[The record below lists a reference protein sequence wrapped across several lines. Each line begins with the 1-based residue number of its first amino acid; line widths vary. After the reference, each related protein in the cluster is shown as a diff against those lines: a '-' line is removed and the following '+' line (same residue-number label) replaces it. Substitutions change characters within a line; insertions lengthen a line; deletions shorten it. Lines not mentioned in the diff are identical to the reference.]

1 MKIFVTLIATLVL
14 AGITGLWLPFWS
26 LALSAMVVGFVVHP
40 GAWSAFLAGLLA
52 GVLLW
57 GGLAY
62 GADAANTGIL
72 SARVGALFGTTG
84 MGMVLITAAMGG
96 LLAGLGAALGDRLH
110 KAFNP

>member
-1 MKIFVTLIATLVL
+1 MRSALTVALTALLGYALGSF
-14 AGITGLWLPFWS
+14 LPFWS
-26 LALSAMVVGFVVHP
+26 LALAGIAVGGVVAP
-40 GAWSAFLAGLLA
+40 GGWRALGAGALA

-62 GADAANTGIL
+62 GADVANTGIL

>member
-1 MKIFVTLIATLVL
+1 MFVTLIATLVL

-26 LALSAMVVGFVVHP
+26 LALSALLVGFVVHP

-72 SARVGALFGTTG
+72 SARVGALF
-84 MGMVLITAAMGG
+84 LITAAMGG
-96 LLAGLGAALGDRLH
+96 LLAGQGAALGDRLH

>member
-26 LALSAMVVGFVVHP
+26 LALAAMLVGFVVHP
-40 GAWSAFLAGLLA
+40 GAWSAFLAG
-52 GVLLW
+52 VLLW

-62 GADAANTGIL
+62 GADVANTGIL

-96 LLAGLGAALGDRLH
+96 LLAGLGAALGDRLQ